1 MSTRTHDAAS
11 FHELHRELLLLPNA
25 WDAASAKVVE
35 LAGAKAV
42 ATSSAA
48 VAWAHGF
55 ADGHELPFA
64 KLVETVEEVARV
76 VSVPISADVE
86 GGYANDPARVA
97 ENVLALI
104 EAGAVGINLEDGR
117 EEHELHLRKIEAVRE
132 AARRAGVDLF
142 INARTDV
149 YLAQLVPADSAAEEA
164 IRRGRA
170 CLAAGASGVFVPL
183 VCQPHEIAAIVRSI
197 DAPLNV
203 LVCSGLPNA
212 AALQAMGVRRL
223 SAGSEL
229 ARAALRAA
237 RDAAVELLA
246 EGDAALLER
255 RVGER
260 VNFNGMFK
268 R

>member
-1 MSTRTHDAAS
+1 
-11 FHELHRELLLLPNA
+11 
-25 WDAASAKVVE
+25 
-35 LAGAKAV
+35 
-42 ATSSAA
+42 
-48 VAWAHGF
+48 
-55 ADGHELPFA
+55 
-64 KLVETVEEVARV
+64 
-76 VSVPISADVE
+76 
-86 GGYANDPARVA
+86 
-97 ENVLALI
+97 
-104 EAGAVGINLEDGR
+104 
-117 EEHELHLRKIEAVRE
+117 
-132 AARRAGVDLF
+132 
-142 INARTDV
+142 
-149 YLAQLVPADSAAEEA
+149 
-164 IRRGRA
+164 
-170 CLAAGASGVFVPL
+170 VFVPL